1 MLARPVAETFHL
13 ARPPVIIAASV
24 KESAAQMHRLRDQMQ
39 ELRAELRV
47 SLGQLNQTIDSLQR
61 EMEQPNSK
69 NHVRAAQR
77 GRIVAVLE
85 QHHVNRSFAHSGDSG
100 L

>member
-69 NHVRAAQR
+69 NHGTQLPTTESRSRSVTPMD
-77 GRIVAVLE
+77 VL
-85 QHHVNRSFAHSGDSG
+85 SIGGDTRKAS
-100 L
+100 